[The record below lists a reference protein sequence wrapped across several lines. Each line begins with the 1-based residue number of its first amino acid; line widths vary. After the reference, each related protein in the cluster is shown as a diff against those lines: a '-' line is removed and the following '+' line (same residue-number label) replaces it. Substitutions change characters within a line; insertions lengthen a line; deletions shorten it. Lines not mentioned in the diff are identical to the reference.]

1 LLPAGF
7 PGDLSPAIVRAIQ
20 TLSLANTKNNI
31 NGSTFMKRR
40 SAIAM
45 LAFGCAVLAYSP
57 QASSETGWVTLFDG
71 KSMDNFNKLGEANWR
86 IEDGMIVAD
95 KGNGFLIT
103 KNEYNNYEIKAE
115 FWVEADSNSGVF
127 IRCTDPNKVG
137 ADSCYEVNI
146 WDARPDPSYG
156 TGAIVNVAKVDPMPH
171 AAGKWNTIEI
181 TAKGPTFTVALN
193 GQKTVDG
200 ASDSKLA
207 SGRVALQHGLGVKD
221 ANGVPNDKGV
231 VKFRKV
237 EIKPL

>member
-1 LLPAGF
+1 
-7 PGDLSPAIVRAIQ
+7 
-20 TLSLANTKNNI
+20 
-31 NGSTFMKRR
+31 MKRR

-45 LAFGCAVLAYSP
+45 LALGFAALAYSP

-71 KSMDNFNKLGEANWR
+71 KSLDGFNKLGDANWR

-103 KNEYNNYEIKAE
+103 KNEYTDYEIKAE
-115 FWVEADSNSGVF
+115 FWVEADSNSGIF

-171 AAGKWNTIEI
+171 AAGKWNTFEI
-181 TAKGPTFTVALN
+181 TAKGSSFTVVLN

-200 ASDSKLA
+200 VKDAKLA